1 MTSMTWPGSVRSGTA
16 DEGTRQFW
24 LRYAR
29 YGLALGALIAFLE
42 FAYYDPLISSRGQ
55 LGVGLLFSM
64 LLTWSGEGLL
74 LALTVGLFER
84 WAAPRPLEAW
94 HLALA
99 VLTGS
104 IVGVL
109 VWQLFMQSVMRER
122 LGILLLRDY
131 VNQPV
136 EFAPIALYNIWMM
149 LFCGGLAAALHLSRQ
164 RHVRTLAI
172 LRAAELAREASQRK
186 LAQERLAAVR
196 ASVDPDF
203 LFHTLTRL
211 EQEYESNPAGADRLL
226 EELIVFLRGAVA
238 DVRAASAPA
247 NPKEQSI

>member
-1 MTSMTWPGSVRSGTA
+1 MTSTTFSGGTSVPAGEEA
-16 DEGTRQFW
+16 RQFW

-29 YGLALGALIAFLE
+29 YGLALGALIAVLE
-42 FAYYDPLISSRGQ
+42 FAYYDPLISSRGEI
-55 LGVGLLFSM
+55 GVGLLLSM

-84 WAAPRPLEAW
+84 RAAPRLLEAW
-94 HLALA
+94 ELALS
-99 VLTGS
+99 VLVGS
-104 IVGVL
+104 TAGVL
-109 VWQLFMQSVMRER
+109 VWQLFMQAVMRDR

-136 EFAPIALYNIWMM
+136 EFVPIVLYNVWMM

-164 RHVRTLAI
+164 RHARTLAV

-196 ASVDPDF
+196 TRVDPDF
-203 LFHTLTRL
+203 LFRTLTQL
-211 EQEYESNPAGADRLL
+211 EREYETDPFGADHLL

-238 DVRAASAPA
+238 DVRAASASA
-247 NPKEQSI
+247 NPKEGST

>member
-1 MTSMTWPGSVRSGTA
+1 MTSMTWSGGASPGSTG
-16 DEGTRQFW
+16 EGARQFW

-29 YGLALGALIAFLE
+29 YGLALGALIALLE
-42 FAYYDPLISSRGQ
+42 FAYYDPLVSSRGQ
-55 LGVGLLFSM
+55 FGVGLLFSL

-84 WAAPRPLEAW
+84 RAAPRPLEAW
-94 HLALA
+94 QLALA
-99 VLTGS
+99 VLAGS
-104 IVGVL
+104 IAGVL
-109 VWQLFMQSVMRER
+109 VWQLFMQTVMRGR

-136 EFAPIALYNIWMM
+136 EFAPIALYNVWMM

-164 RHVRTLAI
+164 RHARTVAI

-196 ASVDPDF
+196 ARVDPDF

-211 EQEYESNPAGADRLL
+211 EQEYESNPAGAARLL

-238 DVRAASAPA
+238 DVRAASVPGTQ
-247 NPKEQSI
+247 EEESI